1 MSRFAMH
8 RKPLEPRKQPIQ
20 RRSLTT
26 VAELL
31 LAAAQVFEEQGYAAG
46 TTNRIAARAGVS
58 IGTLYQYFPN
68 KEALAVAL
76 LERHVEETVRRLEE
90 WVGHM
95 VAERHALRDALR
107 DYGATMLEVHAGR
120 PRLQHILLEETP
132 LPERV
137 HEALLEAERRAARTV
152 AGLLRLYPEVRHGTI
167 EHAGFLVVQAVES
180 LTHRYSAHP
189 NEPLI
194 TQEQFLEELV
204 SLLHAYL
211 TCPATSST
219 TARATAVGF
228 AVSDRASVA
237 QPAERRAGRGPTGR
251 S

>member
-1 MSRFAMH
+1 MQ
-8 RKPLEPRKQPIQ
+8 RKLLEPRKQPVQ
-20 RRSLTT
+20 RRSLST
-26 VAELL
+26 VADLL

-76 LERHVEETVRRLEE
+76 LQRHVDETVRRLEE

-95 VAERHALRDALR
+95 VAERHALREALR
-107 DYGATMLEVHAGR
+107 DYATSMLEVHAGR

-137 HEALLEAERRAARTV
+137 HEALLHAERRAARAV
-152 AGLLRLYPEVRHGTI
+152 AGLLRLYPEVRHGHL
-167 EHAGFLVVQAVES
+167 EHAGYLVVQAVES
-180 LTHRYSAHP
+180 LTHRHSAHP
-189 NEPLI
+189 NDLLI
-194 TQEQFLEELV
+194 TQEGFLEELV
-204 SLLHAYL
+204 SMLHAYL
-211 TCPATSST
+211 TCPATAPAA
-219 TARATAVGF
+219 ARGRG
-228 AVSDRASVA
+228 AVSAAPGRPGALRSASGRA
-237 QPAERRAGRGPTGR
+237 RRGLTEG